1 MSSFLPK
8 CPGKSWPLRGFGIFP
23 ESVYTRVSGKRS
35 LLVKVS
41 GCSANL
47 EPLRPSA
54 PFCQTLCLKG
64 LGADHQ
70 LTQTLGHFILKQL
83 FCRRE
88 NDHVRPLWAVSAKVS
103 CTLAEL
109 APTRQRN
116 TQRCQWKVLYQEPPP
131 HWTDLRSLFYRT
143 LGQIIAPGPDSV
155 AQISPCLGKVV
166 LANRRF

>member
-8 CPGKSWPLRGFGIFP
+8 CPGKSWPLWGFGIFP

-54 PFCQTLCLKG
+54 PFCQTLCVKG

-83 FCRRE
+83 FVGVKMTTSD
-88 NDHVRPLWAVSAKVS
+88 NFWAVSAKVS

-109 APTRQRN
+109 VPTRQRN
-116 TQRCQWKVLYQEPPP
+116 TQTCQWKVLYQENFPIGRMFV
-131 HWTDLRSLFYRT
+131 HYFTGHLDRKSHL
-143 LGQIIAPGPDSV
+143 APTRWRKLD
-155 AQISPCLGKVV
+155 VV
-166 LANRRF
+166 